1 MGDPFVIASIALG
14 LSVVASAVRMVDWFL
29 HADPRVAA
37 QVTRW
42 SARGIA
48 ALSLPLLLV
57 LLFKEQ
63 WTAATALGAAM
74 VLVPAVLGPRL
85 WRWVGVPS
93 PAGYG
98 MPARAGACPPD
109 AGGHSFTDETELVRY
124 SAAVLEVY
132 LRRTAATQAALASDV
147 PAIADRTGESDGGN
161 REVEARRKGNGEV
174 SKANG
179 IRDASGMGVASGAG
193 VAGGVG
199 EAGGNGHA
207 ETFGLGAMSE
217 GEASAVL
224 GVDRGASEAEIR
236 AAHGRISAVVDPAQ
250 GGSPYLAIKVDQAKE
265 VLVRPLGAR
274 SANSPV
280 KPPRKRSAARRGAS
294 RPA

>member
-1 MGDPFVIASIALG
+1 MNDPFVIASIALG

-29 HADPRVAA
+29 HTDPRVAA

-42 SARGIA
+42 SVRGIA
-48 ALSLPLLLV
+48 ALSVPLLLV

-74 VLVPAVLGPRL
+74 VLVPAVLGRRL

-93 PAGYG
+93 LAGYSVPAG
-98 MPARAGACPPD
+98 PGAPN
-109 AGGHSFTDETELVRY
+109 ASKRSFTDEAELVRY
-124 SAAVLEVY
+124 SVAVLEAY
-132 LRRTAATQAALASDV
+132 LRRTAVAQAAVGSDV
-147 PAIADRTGESDGGN
+147 PAIADRTDERGDANSKG
-161 REVEARRKGNGEV
+161 RASRKGDGKAG
-174 SKANG
+174 KANG
-179 IRDASGMGVASGAG
+179 IDVASRMGDAS
-193 VAGGVG
+193 
-199 EAGGNGHA
+199 GNGHA

-217 GEASAVL
+217 EEASAVL

-265 VLVRPLGAR
+265 VLVRALGAP
-274 SANSPV
+274 SANARP
-280 KPPRKRSAARRGAS
+280 KAPRKRGAARRHS
-294 RPA
+294 SPPA